1 MELDAIQPAA
11 SHKTPLAAQNNLNI
25 NWELLMIAADAS
37 RVSEF
42 HVANSRSISDASYLH
57 FLYESK

>member
-42 HVANSRSISDASYLH
+42 SRRELAVNIRRELLTLSL
-57 FLYESK
+57 